1 MHSVLTASD
10 GREIK
15 LFAWLPEQEVRYVMV
30 LSHGM
35 AEHIQRYETFALACN
50 AAGIAVYGANH
61 RGHGDDAE
69 VLGHYADDDGWLKV
83 IRDLDLIIDT
93 VAKRHIVP
101 LILFGHSMG
110 SFIAQQY
117 AILHGSKLNG
127 LILSGSNYQ
136 NPIMYKLASLV
147 SRVEKFRIGG
157 RAPSPFLD
165 FVSFGA
171 FNSKFKPN
179 RTPSDWLSRDPKQVD
194 KYINDDYCGFACSP
208 QFWLDF
214 MSGLIN
220 ISQKSEIAK
229 IPNQLPIYIFS
240 GDKDPVGLQGK
251 GVLALEQHIANNGC
265 QQVQRKLYSGGRHE
279 MLNESNANEVF
290 SDVIDWITSKIT
302 SS

>member
-1 MHSVLTASD
+1 MHTVLTASD

-15 LFAWLPEQEVRYVMV
+15 LFAWLPKQEVRHVMV

-61 RGHGDDAE
+61 RGHGEDAQL
-69 VLGHYADDDGWLKV
+69 LGHYADNDGWLKV
-83 IRDLDLIIDT
+83 ISDLDLIIED
-93 VAKRHIVP
+93 VAQRHDVP
-101 LILFGHSMG
+101 LVLFGHSMG

-117 AILHGSKLNG
+117 AISHGDKLNG

-147 SRVEKFRIGG
+147 SKIEKMRIGA
-157 RAPSPFLD
+157 RSPSRFLD

-171 FNSKFKPN
+171 FNSKFKPT
-179 RTPSDWLSRDPKQVD
+179 RTASDWLSRDPVQVD
-194 KYINDDYCGFACSP
+194 KYLNDAYCGFACSP
-208 QFWLDF
+208 QFWQDF

-251 GVLALEQHIANNGC
+251 GVLALEQHITNNGC
-265 QQVQRKLYSGGRHE
+265 DNVLCKLYPEGRHE
-279 MLNESNANEVF
+279 MLNESNAIEVF
-290 SDVIDWITSKIT
+290 KDVTDWITAKVS
-302 SS
+302 

>member
-1 MHSVLTASD
+1 MHSVLTATD

-35 AEHIQRYETFALACN
+35 AEHIQRYETFAFACN

-61 RGHGDDAE
+61 RGHGEDAQ
-69 VLGHYADDDGWLKV
+69 VLGHYADDNGWEKV
-83 IRDLDLIIDT
+83 ISDLDLIVND
-93 VAKRHIVP
+93 VAKRHAVP
-101 LILFGHSMG
+101 LILLGHSMG

-117 AILHGSKLNG
+117 AILYGSKLSG

-136 NPIMYKLASLV
+136 NPIMYKLATVV
-147 SRVEKFRIGG
+147 SKIEKMRIGA
-157 RAPSPFLD
+157 RSPSRFLD

-171 FNSKFKPN
+171 FNNKFKPVG
-179 RTPSDWLSRDPKQVD
+179 TPFDWLSRDPVQVN
-194 KYINDDYCGFACSP
+194 KYINDDYCGFPCSP

-214 MSGLIN
+214 MSGLIA
-220 ISQKSEIAK
+220 ISQTSAIAK

-251 GVLALEQHIANNGC
+251 GVLALEQHITHNGC
-265 QQVQRKLYSGGRHE
+265 HNVQRKLYPDGRHE

-290 SDVIDWITSKIT
+290 NDVTSWVT
-302 SS
+302 STVV

>member
-15 LFAWLPEQEVRYVMV
+15 LFAWLPEQEIHYVMV

-61 RGHGDDAE
+61 RGHGDDAP
-69 VLGHYADDDGWLKV
+69 VLGHYADDNGWQKV
-83 IRDLDLIIDT
+83 ISDLNLIIDD
-93 VAKRHIVP
+93 VAQRHTVP
-101 LILFGHSMG
+101 LVLFGHSMG

-117 AILHGSKLNG
+117 AILHGNKLNG
-127 LILSGSNYQ
+127 LVLSGSNYQ
-136 NPIMYKLASLV
+136 NPIMYKLATLV
-147 SRVEKFRIGG
+147 SKIEKMRIGA
-157 RAPSPFLD
+157 RSPSRFLD

-171 FNSKFKPN
+171 FNSKFKPT
-179 RTPSDWLSRDPKQVD
+179 RTASDWLSRDPIQVD
-194 KYINDDYCGFACSP
+194 KYINDDYCGFPCSP

-214 MSGLIN
+214 MSGLIT

-240 GDKDPVGLQGK
+240 GDQDPVGLQGK
-251 GVLALEQHIANNGC
+251 GVLALQRHISTNGC
-265 QQVQRKLYSGGRHE
+265 TRIQSKLYAGGRHE
-279 MLNESNANEVF
+279 MLNEANSHEVF
-290 SDVIDWITSKIT
+290 NDVTDWIISRVTT
-302 SS
+302 